1 MATLFESHSNVPS
14 AEPGIFNFDV
24 AIGSSSGCALS
35 PIHGS
40 NPQVMRP
47 ESRDLLLQQ
56 VQEKTERIG
65 LLLKLGLLLVRT
77 SDLVALKAE
86 EEAPNAVKSCAALLD
101 TPVEDAPLEKAV
113 SASAFPAPSFY
124 PQLYSEGEG
133 QTLLLYG
140 NSDLTM
146 KDLSHSSVGAVR
158 PSLVSTHACLNYIC
172 AVTYTLQ
179 YEIDYLVGGKVSQE
193 DRSAFLKFKC
203 CSRLSKMAKRG
214 FYKESP
220 AVSLKSFRAGPYRRE
235 AARPRHPCSRPPSNT
250 HAQMP
255 SHLTRL
261 VSKRLE
267 YPAYPATR
275 ATKTTATPATSLPM
289 TDSPEK
295 AVDTAT
301 DSFSSTDSAGDSFS
315 YSLPTS
321 SSSALA

>member
-146 KDLSHSSVGAVR
+146 KDLSHSSVGA
-158 PSLVSTHACLNYIC
+158 
-172 AVTYTLQ
+172 
-179 YEIDYLVGGKVSQE
+179 
-193 DRSAFLKFKC
+193 
-203 CSRLSKMAKRG
+203 
-214 FYKESP
+214 
-220 AVSLKSFRAGPYRRE
+220 
-235 AARPRHPCSRPPSNT
+235 
-250 HAQMP
+250 
-255 SHLTRL
+255 L

>member
-146 KDLSHSSVGAVR
+146 KDLSHSSVGA
-158 PSLVSTHACLNYIC
+158 
-172 AVTYTLQ
+172 
-179 YEIDYLVGGKVSQE
+179 
-193 DRSAFLKFKC
+193 
-203 CSRLSKMAKRG
+203 MAKRG